1 MRTQTKG
8 GQTADIEP
16 NKSFAIVA
24 SDAVDIDTV
33 GAKVHCNVSG
43 KYNIQFEGD
52 SAPQILS
59 LTAGVTYPFRVKRVW
74 ATGTDL
80 VSNPVVDELFASVFD
95 VPVSL
100 AHANMDASVVAIVTS
115 QDGGTTYT
123 AGTDYTV
130 DYAAGTITV
139 LSTGT
144 MLDATSYKIDYTYL
158 TVGVT
163 GITSIIVPGTV

>member
-1 MRTQTKG
+1 
-8 GQTADIEP
+8 
-16 NKSFAIVA
+16 
-24 SDAVDIDTV
+24 
-33 GAKVHCNVSG
+33 
-43 KYNIQFEGD
+43 
-52 SAPQILS
+52 
-59 LTAGVTYPFRVKRVW
+59 VKRVW